1 MEDFLFPTRD
11 ANGCKGPAM
20 TYQARESGI
29 IAVGSIPW
37 GTHFCQFYRTKEDL
51 AETLVPYFEA
61 GLKADESCLW
71 ITSERL
77 EADIAEDLMI
87 NAVPDF
93 KHRLSSG
100 QIQIISIKDWY
111 KPGQSFDADAVL
123 QGWVDKEAES
133 KAKGF
138 SGLRLTGD
146 TFWVERSG
154 WNDFMEYE
162 NKVNHAFR
170 RYNLVA
176 LCTYCM
182 DKCSAEDVIDVCCH
196 HQFALARR
204 HGNWDLLE
212 SSSLKI
218 AKENLHQ
225 LNTELESR
233 VNARTAELNSA
244 LRARDEFLAMLG
256 HELRNPLAPIRNA
269 TEIIRALTPPDSPLS
284 TSTAI
289 LDRQVGHMTRLVDD
303 LLDVGR
309 ITQGQINLERKVIAL
324 SEVIEQAVELSRPLI
339 DQRGH
344 SLSVSLPSRYIKIDA
359 DASRLAQVFGN
370 LLHNAAKYTPDGGKV
385 SIEAGVED
393 QSVTVT
399 VRDTGSGI
407 PESMLGSIF
416 DLFTQLPRSLARS
429 DGGLG
434 IGLTLVK
441 RITEMHDGEVTASSE
456 GVGMGSAFAVRLPL
470 AGVQA
475 TEPVPAPARTIGKT
489 LAGRRIVIIDDNRDA
504 NQTLAT
510 LLEIAGHEV
519 ASALDGPSGL
529 QVVKSFQPD
538 VVVLDIGLPEID
550 GYEIARRL
558 RADNATRNVHIIAL
572 TGYGQQNDVAHAREA
587 GFDAHLLKPARMG
600 DMLKLISNLPKNLLH

>member
-1 MEDFLFPTRD
+1 ML
-11 ANGCKGPAM
+11 NSYQGPAM

-29 IAVGSIPW
+29 TAVGSIPW

-61 GLKADESCLW
+61 GLKANESCLW
-71 ITSERL
+71 VTSERL

-111 KPGQSFDADAVL
+111 KPGQSFNADSVL

-162 NKVNHAFR
+162 NKVNQAFR

-204 HGNWDLLE
+204 EGNWELLE

-218 AKENLHQ
+218 AKESLHQ

-233 VNARTAELNSA
+233 VNARTAELNNA

-269 TEIIRALTPPDSPLS
+269 TEIIRALTPPNSPLS

-309 ITQGQINLERKVIAL
+309 ITQGQINLDKKVIAL

-339 DQRGH
+339 GQCGH
-344 SLSVSLPSRYIKIDA
+344 SLSVSLPSRHVKVNA

-385 SIEAGVED
+385 SIDASAMD
-393 QSVTVT
+393 QFVTVT

-456 GVGMGSAFAVRLPL
+456 GVGMGAAFSVRLPL

-475 TEPVPAPARTIGKT
+475 SEAVPAPARSIGKT
-489 LAGRRIVIIDDNRDA
+489 FSGRRIVIIDDNHDA
-504 NQTLAT
+504 NQTLAMM
-510 LLEIAGHEV
+510 LEIAGHEV

-529 QVVKSFQPD
+529 QVIQSFRPD
-538 VVVLDIGLPEID
+538 VVVLDIGLPQID
-550 GYEIARRL
+550 GYEVARRL
-558 RADNATRNVHIIAL
+558 RADNATKDIRIIAL
-572 TGYGQQNDVAHAREA
+572 TGYGQENDVAQAREA
-587 GFDAHLLKPARMG
+587 GFDAHLLKPARMD
-600 DMLKLISNLPKNLLH
+600 DMLKLISNLPKKLLH

>member
-1 MEDFLFPTRD
+1 I
-11 ANGCKGPAM
+11 
-20 TYQARESGI
+20 S
-29 IAVGSIPW
+29 W

-61 GLKADESCLW
+61 GLKANESCLW
-71 ITSERL
+71 VTSERL
-77 EADIAEDLMI
+77 EADVAEELMVS
-87 NAVPDF
+87 AVPDF
-93 KHRLSSG
+93 KRYLSSG
-100 QIQIISIKDWY
+100 QMQILSIRDWY
-111 KPGQSFDADAVL
+111 LPGQTFSADEVL
-123 QGWVDKEAES
+123 QGWVDREAES

-162 NKVNHAFR
+162 NQVNHAFR

-182 DKCSAEDVIDVCCH
+182 DKCSAQDVIDVCCH
-196 HQFALARR
+196 HQFALTRR
-204 HGNWDLLE
+204 KENWELLE

-225 LNTELESR
+225 LNMELESR
-233 VNARTAELNSA
+233 VAGRTAELNNA

-256 HELRNPLAPIRNA
+256 HELRNPLAPISTA
-269 TEIIRALTPPDSPLS
+269 TEIIRTLTPPDSPIS
-284 TSTAI
+284 PAAAI

-309 ITQGQINLERKVIAL
+309 ITQGQIHLNRSVISL

-339 DQRGH
+339 DLRGH
-344 SLSVSLPSRYIKIDA
+344 SLAVSLPSRHVKVNA

-370 LLHNAAKYTPDGGKV
+370 LLHNAAKYTPDGGNV
-385 SIEAGVED
+385 SVGAQLEGEFVA
-393 QSVTVT
+393 VT

-407 PESMLGSIF
+407 PKEMLGSIF

-441 RITEMHDGEVTASSE
+441 RITEMHEGEVMASS
-456 GVGMGSAFAVRLPL
+456 VGMGATFTVRLPL
-470 AGVQA
+470 AEVQA
-475 TEPVPAPARTIGKT
+475 SEPDSSQKRSIKMPLT
-489 LAGRRIVIIDDNRDA
+489 GRRVVVIDDNHDA
-504 NQTLAT
+504 NRTLT
-510 LLEIAGHEV
+510 MLLEIAGHDV
-519 ASALDGPSGL
+519 ASAFDGSSGL
-529 QVVKSFQPD
+529 QLIKSFEPE
-538 VVVLDIGLPEID
+538 VVVLDIGLPD
-550 GYEIARRL
+550 ANGYEVARQL
-558 RADNATRNVHIIAL
+558 RADKTMQDLYIIAL
-572 TGYGQQNDVAHAREA
+572 TGYGNDGDVVQAREA
-587 GFDAHLLKPARMG
+587 GFDAHLLKPTRMNDVLELIAAR
-600 DMLKLISNLPKNLLH
+600 PKNHFH

>member
-1 MEDFLFPTRD
+1 
-11 ANGCKGPAM
+11 M
-20 TYQARESGI
+20 TYQARQSGI
-29 IAVGSIPW
+29 AAVGSISW

-61 GLKADESCLW
+61 GLKANESCLW
-71 ITSERL
+71 VTSERL

-87 NAVPDF
+87 DAMPDF
-93 KHRLSSG
+93 KHRMSSG
-100 QIQIISIKDWY
+100 QMQILSIKDWY
-111 KPGQSFDADAVL
+111 KPGQSFNADAVL

-170 RYNLVA
+170 KYNLVA

-204 HGNWDLLE
+204 QGNWELLE

-233 VNARTAELNSA
+233 VNARTAELNNA

-269 TEIIRALTPPDSPLS
+269 TEIIRALTPPNSPLS
-284 TSTAI
+284 ASTAI

-309 ITQGQINLERKVIAL
+309 ITQGQINLDKKLIAL
-324 SEVIEQAVELSRPLI
+324 SDVIEQAVELSRPLI

-344 SLSVSLPSRYIKIDA
+344 SLSLSLPSRHVKVNA

-385 SIEAGVED
+385 SIEASVKD
-393 QSVTVT
+393 QFVTVA
-399 VRDTGSGI
+399 VQDTGSGI
-407 PESMLGSIF
+407 PDSMLGSIF

-441 RITEMHDGEVTASSE
+441 RITEMHDGVVTVSSE
-456 GVGMGSAFAVRLPL
+456 GPGMGSIFAVRLPL
-470 AGVQA
+470 AGIQA
-475 TEPVPAPARTIGKT
+475 PEPAPAPARSIGRT
-489 LAGRRIVIIDDNRDA
+489 LAGRRIVIIDDNHDA
-504 NQTLAT
+504 NRTLAMM
-510 LLEIAGHEV
+510 LEIAGHEV

-529 QVVKSFQPD
+529 RVINSFQPD
-538 VVVLDIGLPEID
+538 VVVLDIGLPQID
-550 GYEIARRL
+550 GYEVARRL
-558 RADNATRNVHIIAL
+558 RADNATKDIRIIAL
-572 TGYGQQNDVAHAREA
+572 TGYGQEGDVAQAHAA
-587 GFDAHLLKPARMG
+587 GFDAHLLKPARM
-600 DMLKLISNLPKNLLH
+600 DDILKLISNLPKKQIH

>member
-1 MEDFLFPTRD
+1 MP
-11 ANGCKGPAM
+11 
-20 TYQARESGI
+20 YQTRESGI
-29 IAVGSIPW
+29 TAVGDIPW

-61 GLKADESCLW
+61 GLEANESCLW
-71 ITSERL
+71 VTSERL

-87 NAVPDF
+87 SAVPDF
-93 KHRLSSG
+93 KRYLSSG
-100 QIQIISIKDWY
+100 QMQILSIKDWY
-111 KPGQSFDADAVL
+111 TPGQNFSADEVL
-123 QGWVDKEAES
+123 QAWVEKEAES

-162 NKVNHAFR
+162 NKVNHTFR
-170 RYNLVA
+170 RYKLVA

-204 HGNWDLLE
+204 HGNWELLE

-225 LNTELESR
+225 LNTQLESR
-233 VNARTAELNSA
+233 VAARTADLNNA

-269 TEIIRALTPPDSPLS
+269 TEIIRALTPADSPIS
-284 TSTAI
+284 ASTAI

-309 ITQGQINLERKVIAL
+309 ITQGQIKLDRKAVSL

-344 SLSVSLPSRYIKIDA
+344 SLSVSLPSRHVKVNA

-370 LLHNAAKYTPDGGKV
+370 LLHNAAKYTPDGGDVRIGV
-385 SIEAGVED
+385 SLEGDAVTV
-393 QSVTVT
+393 SVT
-399 VRDTGSGI
+399 DNGAGI
-407 PESMLGSIF
+407 PKSMLGPIF

-434 IGLTLVK
+434 VGLTLVR
-441 RITEMHDGEVTASSE
+441 RIAEMHEGEVWATSD
-456 GVGMGSAFAVRLPL
+456 GVGMGSVFSVRLPL
-470 AGVQA
+470 AERYG
-475 TEPVPAPARTIGKT
+475 TEPSPMQAHAVCKSPT
-489 LAGRRIVIIDDNRDA
+489 GRRVVVIDDNQDS
-504 NQTLAT
+504 NQTLAM
-510 LLEIAGHEV
+510 LLDIAGHEV
-519 ASALDGPSGL
+519 LSAYDGTTGL
-529 QVVKSFQPD
+529 QAIKSFNPG
-538 VVVLDIGLPEID
+538 VVLLDIGLPGMD
-550 GYEIARRL
+550 GYEVARRL
-558 RADNATRNVHIIAL
+558 RADASLQDIYIIAL
-572 TGYGQQNDVAHAREA
+572 TGYGKDSDIEQAQMA
-587 GFDAHLLKPARMG
+587 GFDAHLLKPARTE
-600 DMLKLISNLPKNLLH
+600 DLLELISALPRNRLN

>member
-1 MEDFLFPTRD
+1 MGD
-11 ANGCKGPAM
+11 
-20 TYQARESGI
+20 
-29 IAVGSIPW
+29 IPW
-37 GTHFCQFYRTKEDL
+37 GTHFCQFYRTKDDL

-61 GLKADESCLW
+61 GLRANESCLW
-71 ITSERL
+71 VTSERL
-77 EADIAEDLMI
+77 EADIAEDLMVT
-87 NAVPDF
+87 ALPDF
-93 KHRLSSG
+93 KQYLSSG
-100 QIQIISIKDWY
+100 QMQILSIKDWY
-111 KPGQSFDADAVL
+111 TPGQKFSADNTL

-204 HGNWDLLE
+204 QGNWELLE

-218 AKENLHQ
+218 AKQNLHQ
-225 LNTELESR
+225 LNMDLESR
-233 VNARTAELNSA
+233 VTARTADLNNA
-244 LRARDEFLAMLG
+244 LQARDEFLAMLG

-269 TEIIRALTPPDSPLS
+269 TEIIRALTPPDSPIS
-284 TSTAI
+284 TSAAI

-309 ITQGQINLERKVIAL
+309 ITQGQINLDRKVIAI

-344 SLSVSLPSRYIKIDA
+344 SLSVSLPSRHVKVNA

-370 LLHNAAKYTPDGGKV
+370 LLHNAAKYTPDGGNV
-385 SIEAGVED
+385 SIGASLAGEF
-393 QSVTVT
+393 VTIT

-407 PESMLGSIF
+407 PEAMLDSIF

-434 IGLTLVK
+434 VGLTLVK
-441 RITEMHDGEVTASSE
+441 RITEMHQGEVKASSD
-456 GVGMGSAFAVRLPL
+456 GIGLGAAFSVRLPL
-470 AGVQA
+470 AEIQVS
-475 TEPVPAPARTIGKT
+475 EPYLPQTRHISKPLK
-489 LAGRRIVIIDDNRDA
+489 GRRVVVIDDNHDS
-504 NQTLAT
+504 NETLSM
-510 LLEIAGHEV
+510 LLELAGHDV
-519 ASALDGPSGL
+519 TSAFDGPSGL
-529 QVVKSFQPD
+529 ELIKSAKPEVVL
-538 VVVLDIGLPEID
+538 LDIGLPEVD
-550 GYEIARRL
+550 GYAVARSL
-558 RADNATRNVHIIAL
+558 RADPAMQGIYIVAL
-572 TGYGQQNDVAHAREA
+572 TGYGQESDIALAREA
-587 GFDAHLLKPARMG
+587 GFDAHLLKPARV
-600 DMLKLISNLPKNLLH
+600 DDVLELISNRPKVRFH

>member
-1 MEDFLFPTRD
+1 MKYETR
-11 ANGCKGPAM
+11 N
-20 TYQARESGI
+20 SGI
-29 IAVGSIPW
+29 AAVGDIAW

-51 AETLVPYFEA
+51 AETLVPFFEA
-61 GLKADESCLW
+61 GLRANESCLW
-71 ITSERL
+71 VTSERL
-77 EADIAEDLMI
+77 EADIAEDLMVS
-87 NAVPDF
+87 AVPDF
-93 KHRLSSG
+93 KRYLTSG
-100 QIQIISIKDWY
+100 QMQILSIKDWY
-111 KPGQSFDADAVL
+111 TPGQTFSADEVL
-123 QGWVDKEAES
+123 QGWIDKEAES
-133 KAKGF
+133 KAMGL

-162 NKVNHAFR
+162 NKVNKAFR
-170 RYNLVA
+170 QYNLVA

-204 HGNWDLLE
+204 QGNWELLE

-225 LNTELESR
+225 LNMELESR
-233 VNARTAELNSA
+233 VNTRTAELNNA
-244 LRARDEFLAMLG
+244 LKARDEFLAMLG

-269 TEIIRALTPPDSPLS
+269 TEVIRALTPPESPIS

-309 ITQGQINLERKVIAL
+309 ITQGQINLEKNVVSL

-344 SLSVSLPSRYIKIDA
+344 SFSISLPSRHVKVNA
-359 DASRLAQVFGN
+359 DTSRLAQVFGN
-370 LLHNAAKYTPDGGKV
+370 LLHNAAKYTPDGGNV
-385 SIEAGVED
+385 SIAASLEGDDA
-393 QSVTVT
+393 TVT

-407 PESMLGSIF
+407 PAEMLGSIF

-441 RITEMHDGEVTASSE
+441 RITEMHGGAVTASSD
-456 GVGMGSAFAVRLPL
+456 GQGKGSTFTVRLPIAKAAAQEVL
-470 AGVQA
+470 PGAA
-475 TEPVPAPARTIGKT
+475 RAISKPVM
-489 LAGRRIVIIDDNRDA
+489 GRRVVIIDDNHDS
-504 NQTLAT
+504 NQTLAM

-519 ASALDGPSGL
+519 ASAFDGASGL
-529 QVVKSFQPD
+529 KLIESLAPEA
-538 VVVLDIGLPEID
+538 VVLDIGLPEMD
-550 GYEIARRL
+550 GYEVARRL
-558 RADNATRNVHIIAL
+558 REDQAMKDVYLIAL
-572 TGYGQQNDVAHAREA
+572 TGYGQATDVVQARKA
-587 GFDAHLLKPARMG
+587 GFDAHLLKPARM
-600 DMLKLISNLPKNLLH
+600 DDLLKLISGLPRNLLH